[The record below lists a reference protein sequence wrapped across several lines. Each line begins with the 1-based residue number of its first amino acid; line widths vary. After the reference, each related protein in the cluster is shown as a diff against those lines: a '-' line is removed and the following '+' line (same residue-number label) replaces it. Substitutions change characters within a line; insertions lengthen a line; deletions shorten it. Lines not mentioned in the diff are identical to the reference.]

1 MRRIITAAVALA
13 VVALAGTTAV
23 RAQEGSTESPEFVS
37 VEVFEVAPA
46 DQADFTA
53 AVRKIVR
60 AAREAEL
67 AERFAWDVY
76 QKDDVFQ
83 VVSWHQSLT
92 DFEDPDLWYRQFR
105 DTPGQATIE
114 EAFADMEGMDVR
126 VTSSVHR
133 GVSDWNYQPRDP
145 AVDPSGPPTGIFLL
159 HDRLAFGSE
168 EAYAENSREVM
179 AMLGELD
186 YRYPVYGYRTVI
198 GEGGQAI
205 FAVLHDGEENF
216 HGENALAKLLEASGK
231 GGAWGE
237 LMDERMSLLRD
248 HETYNVTHRPDLS
261 YHAGDDGM

>member
-1 MRRIITAAVALA
+1 MRRITTAAAALA
-13 VVALAGTTAV
+13 VLALAGAV
-23 RAQEGSTESPEFVS
+23 SVQAQEGSSENPAFVS

-46 DQADFTA
+46 DQAGFTA

-76 QKDDVFQ
+76 QRDDVFQ
-83 VVSWHQSLT
+83 VVSWHASLT

-114 EAFADMEGMDVR
+114 EAFADMAGMDVHM
-126 VTSSVHR
+126 TSAVHR
-133 GVSDWNYQPRDP
+133 AVSDWSYQPEDP
-145 AVDPSGPPTGIFLL
+145 AVEPGGPPTGIFVL

-168 EAYAENSREVM
+168 EAYAENTRKVM
-179 AMLGELD
+179 AMLGEVG
-186 YRYPVYGYRTVI
+186 YRYPVHGHRTVI

-216 HGENALAKLLEASGK
+216 HGENDLAKLLEASGK
-231 GGAWGE
+231 GEAWGE
-237 LMDERMSLLRD
+237 LMGERMSLLRD
-248 HETYNVTHRPDLS
+248 HETYNVTYRPDLS
-261 YHAGDDGM
+261 YHAGGDGM